1 MPDLPLLK
9 DVPAVDHW
17 PMPVKDFLANADRHL
32 QRSDV
37 VLCRG
42 QSLFSRSIRWATKSP
57 FSHAALVFLIPQ
69 FDAGF
74 RNTFLIESVPNG
86 VDVTDLRHYVVDR
99 AGDYDVVVRRLDQ
112 PWFTEDVQR
121 TVRGRMLDFIKAD
134 YDFATVWTIAKSVFE
149 RILFGIHARVSGL
162 ENALRAAH
170 AKDKLA
176 PAQFICSGFVQYGM
190 AATVRQL
197 VEDGKLPASCI
208 EAVLFHPGLTVDSDV
223 DALLSTTP
231 EDIAATDKLQ
241 WMYVFTKKQVHR
253 VATRAEVD
261 RLLGVK

>member
-1 MPDLPLLK
+1 MTDLPPRN
-9 DVPAVDHW
+9 DVPPADQW
-17 PMPVKDFLANADRHL
+17 PMPVKDFLSNADRHL
-32 QRSDV
+32 RRSDI
-37 VLCRG
+37 VLCCG
-42 QSLFSRSIRWATKSP
+42 QSLFSRLIRWATKSS

-99 AGDYDVVVRRLDQ
+99 ADDYDVVVRRLDH
-112 PWFTEDVQR
+112 PWFSEEAQR
-121 TVRGRMLDFIKAD
+121 VVRGRMLDFIKAD

-149 RILFGIHARVSGL
+149 RILFGIQVRMSGL
-162 ENALRAAH
+162 EEALRKTH

-197 VEDGKLPASCI
+197 VDDGKLPASCI
-208 EAVLFHPGLTVDSDV
+208 EAALFRPGLTADSDV

-241 WMYVFTKKQVHR
+241 WLYVFRKKQVYR
-253 VATRAEVD
+253 VASRAEVN
-261 RLLGVK
+261 RLLGAR